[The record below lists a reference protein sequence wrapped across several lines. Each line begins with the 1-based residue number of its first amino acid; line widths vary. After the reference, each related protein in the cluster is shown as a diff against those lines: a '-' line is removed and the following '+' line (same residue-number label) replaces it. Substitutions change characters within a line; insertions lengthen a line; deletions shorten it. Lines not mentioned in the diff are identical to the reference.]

1 MKRKLIARLVG
12 GLALGALGLAA
23 WLGYSQWPNRPD
35 RPPVPFVIRP
45 QDMADAIYA
54 VVAGHREVYATLIVQ
69 RLQEEQKIIPCS
81 DHWERDKALPVPSQ
95 LLRLSNEA
103 IQSKGAEFHYS
114 VRALQP
120 INPKNAPETE
130 TEKKGLEFVLA
141 HPESNFYT
149 NEMAGGRRYFTAV
162 YPDKAISPACAACHN
177 RHPNSPKKDF
187 KRDDVM
193 GGVVVRVPLEF

>member
-1 MKRKLIARLVG
+1 MKRKLTARLLG
-12 GLALGALGLAA
+12 GLALGTLGLAA
-23 WLGYSQWPNRPD
+23 WISNSQWPDRPD

-69 RLQEEQKIIPCS
+69 RLQEEEKVISCS
-81 DHWERDKALPVPSQ
+81 DHWERDKALPVPTQ

-130 TEKKGLEFVLA
+130 IEKKGLEFVLA
-141 HPESNFYT
+141 HPEANFYT

-162 YPDKAISPACAACHN
+162 YPDKAITPVCATCHN
-177 RHPNSPKKDF
+177 RHPNSAKKDL
-187 KRDDVM
+187 KRGDVM
-193 GGVVVRVPLEF
+193 GGIVVRVPLEF